1 MQGQRTLTWSKPL
14 LSLLED
20 GDVRKQRV
28 DQRELSKGPRGEEK
42 AGAQRAMKEGQ
53 NHSWWAGPDPG
64 AGGELGREA
73 MELRRGGNYAG

>member
-14 LSLLED
+14 LNLLED

-42 AGAQRAMKEGQ
+42 AGAQRAMREGQ
-53 NHSWWAGPDPG
+53 NHGWWAGSDPG
-64 AGGELGREA
+64 AGSWVERPW
-73 MELRRGGNYAG
+73 N